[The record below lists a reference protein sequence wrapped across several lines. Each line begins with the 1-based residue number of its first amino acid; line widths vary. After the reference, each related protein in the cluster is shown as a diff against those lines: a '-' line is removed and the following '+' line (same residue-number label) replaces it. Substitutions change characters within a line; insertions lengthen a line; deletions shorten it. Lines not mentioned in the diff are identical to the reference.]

1 MATALHSARTRF
13 FDKCGKPLCGGT
25 VHTYQV
31 GSTTAKPTYTDV
43 SKTAMNTNPV
53 ILDSIGSAAIF
64 LDGAYRVRVLDRNG
78 VLVEDIAFIES
89 WISATEKTKI
99 YESINNHV
107 SNAENPHNVTKT
119 QIGLNNVD
127 NTSDINK
134 PVSAAT
140 AQAIIEATQNKA
152 NKSTSLSGYG
162 ITDAY
167 TKTEADNKISALS
180 ATTYAGHK
188 GYLTLAAAQAAQATL
203 AANTLVEVTNDSD
216 VSKNGLYLWDGTTLT
231 KSAYD
236 PLTLSKAYTDSQKS
250 DTLNQMQEAIDGID
264 KSIMVSDIKGE
275 VDVTGEVVYG
285 EYYTSSGATAAYANT
300 IRTAK
305 IKLDSITDIWVTRN
319 IAGLGGLHTVFF
331 DSNNAF
337 LSTHAVF
344 PNDTPTKLTIPV
356 GAAYVGVSASSLY
369 PLSVV
374 KKSSVDGVTIAGM
387 QGRIDSL
394 EDGFGSISGAVKE
407 TAIPFDNNGYYWNPT
422 TGLLTA
428 SSPFKASAKTLI
440 PSNSLLVI
448 NGNFDYDRAGGQVL
462 FFDSNGAL
470 VSSNFVRKLSYDNYL
485 LAPPVTATHVA
496 ISTAATLNT
505 SVTLKGGILIGFSDI
520 NSTYTDVKSGVN
532 SNAKTVRA
540 NNFYDLGNNYAAIK
554 SQRARSN
561 YGILFAGQ
569 SNMVGHAAYDSLATL
584 GLPSSLAINNWTGA
598 AFTAPQTVASGT
610 KWGIWWSLLKRL
622 KDYKPTT
629 DIYSYIS
636 ATGGS
641 TMHTDWNPAKQGAL
655 FDSFLVN
662 IDRIKKLDLVNLK
675 ACVWWQGESD
685 SASPHAENYEQRLK
699 DFINAVRGAANDPL
713 LPFVVLGIHKNTGS
727 WYSPVVRAA
736 QIRASIDMPNV
747 YFVDVD
753 DVPYTT
759 AVGQGGHYDGVF
771 FEAVAPRVFDII
783 KDL

>member
-1 MATALHSARTRF
+1 MPNLEAQAAWVPVREIGIELARGGPNGNMNEQATALLARTEWLNQQKASKSEIVQGHYEF
-13 FDKCGKPLCGGT
+13 N
-25 VHTYQV
+25 TY
-31 GSTTAKPTYTDV
+31 AEF
-43 SKTAMNTNPV
+43 N
-53 ILDSIGSAAIF
+53 AI
-64 LDGAYRVRVLDRNG
+64 
-78 VLVEDIAFIES
+78 
-89 WISATEKTKI
+89 
-99 YESINNHV
+99 
-107 SNAENPHNVTKT
+107 
-119 QIGLNNVD
+119 
-127 NTSDINK
+127 
-134 PVSAAT
+134 
-140 AQAIIEATQNKA
+140 
-152 NKSTSLSGYG
+152 KSTLPLNCTVIINEMPTGTQTWG
-162 ITDAY
+162 Q
-167 TKTEADNKISALS
+167 
-180 ATTYAGHK
+180 G
-188 GYLTLAAAQAAQATL
+188 
-203 AANTLVEVTNDSD
+203 TNRW
-216 VSKNGLYLWDGTTLT
+216 NGTTLT

-285 EYYTSSGATAAYANT
+285 EYYASSGATAAYSNT

-319 IAGLGGLHTVFF
+319 TGGLSLQTVFY
-331 DSNNAF
+331 DSNYAF
-337 LSTHAVF
+337 ISAHAVF

-356 GAAYVGVSASSLY
+356 GAVYVGVSGSSQY

-387 QGRIDSL
+387 QGAIDSL
-394 EDGFGSISGAVKE
+394 EDGFGSISAAVKE
-407 TAIPFDNNGYYWNPT
+407 TAIPFDTNGYYWNNT
-422 TGLLTA
+422 TGLLVPNA
-428 SSPFKASAKTLI
+428 SFKASAKTPI

-448 NGNFDYDRAGGQVL
+448 NGDFDTRAGGQVL

-470 VSSNFVRKLSYDNYL
+470 VPSNFVRKLSYDNYL

-496 ISTAATLNT
+496 ISTGATFNT
-505 SVTLKGGILIGFSDI
+505 SVTLKGDILVGFGDI
-520 NSTYTDVKSGVN
+520 NSTYAAVKSGVN

-569 SNMVGHAAYDSLATL
+569 SNMDGMAAHSQLSTL
-584 GLPSSLAINNWTGA
+584 GLPETLAINNWTGA

-629 DIYSYIS
+629 NIYSYKL
-636 ATGGS
+636 AQGGS
-641 TMHTDWNPAKQGAL
+641 TMHTNWNPEKQGVL

-662 IDRIKKLDLVNLK
+662 IDKIKKLDLVNIK
-675 ACVWWQGESD
+675 VCVWWQGESD
-685 SASPHAENYEQRLK
+685 STSPYAENYEQRLK

-713 LPFVVLGIHKNTGS
+713 LPFVVLGIHKNAGS

-759 AVGQGGHYDGVF
+759 AVGEGGHYDGVF